1 MHSPYDVAQV
11 KGTEMKSTHPTYD
24 VAKSTLLGE
33 GFTRYIE
40 PIQGAE
46 RFSKP
51 SKVDDALG
59 GYPRTCIAYIQHHWV
74 APQWGDNKNYFT
86 INFL

>member
-1 MHSPYDVAQV
+1 
-11 KGTEMKSTHPTYD
+11 MKSTHQTYD
-24 VAKSTLLGE
+24 AAKAALLSE

-46 RFSKP
+46 RFSKD

-59 GYPRTCIAYIQHHWV
+59 GYPRTCIAYIKHHWV
-74 APQWGDNKNYFT
+74 APQWGDNQNYFT